1 MIDLLADSLIIGNSL
16 SQFILNIKIKFYL
29 LDFKILMFI
38 RFPL

>member
-1 MIDLLADSLIIGNSL
+1 MIDLLVDSLIIENSL

-29 LDFKILMFI
+29 LGFKILMII